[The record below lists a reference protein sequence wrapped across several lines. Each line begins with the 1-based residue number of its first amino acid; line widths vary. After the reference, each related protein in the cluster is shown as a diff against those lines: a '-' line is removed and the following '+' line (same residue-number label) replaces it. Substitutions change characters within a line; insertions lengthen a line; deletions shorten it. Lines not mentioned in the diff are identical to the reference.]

1 VLGAKVVKKLHYGL
15 AAGEKDATLSE
26 KKKREAF
33 ALGAKL
39 ARPA

>member
-15 AAGEKDATLSE
+15 AAVEKDTALSE

-33 ALGAKL
+33 ALGARL
-39 ARPA
+39 ARLA